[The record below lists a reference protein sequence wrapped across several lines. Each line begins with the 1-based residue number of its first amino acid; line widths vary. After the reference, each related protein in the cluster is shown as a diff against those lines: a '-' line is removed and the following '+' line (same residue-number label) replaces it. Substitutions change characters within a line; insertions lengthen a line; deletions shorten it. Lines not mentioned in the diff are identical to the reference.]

1 MATIEVAGLTKHYG
15 EVRANDDLSFSVE
28 AGEVFGYLGPNGA
41 GKTTT
46 IRTLMGF
53 QSPTSGTATV
63 LGHDVREEAGLI
75 EAKRSIG
82 FLPGDPAFDETATGA
97 RILDLHE
104 SIKGGSRR
112 EELVEHFEPPLDRA
126 VREYSRGNVQKLG
139 LVQAFMHDPDL
150 AILDEPT
157 SGLDPLL
164 QREFNEFVR
173 AERETGTTV
182 FMSSHVLSEVRR
194 VCDRVG
200 IIRDG
205 RLVAVERVADLL
217 DRGGKVVR
225 LRAAGTVDPGAVD
238 LEGVHDLAARHV
250 DAGSDGPAARQ
261 VGAGS
266 DDPAGTSAGAT
277 ELSFTYTG
285 GFDELVAFLG
295 GLDLLELDVKE
306 APIEDVFRG
315 FYTGAID
322 AGGEAGG
329 IDGGGEAGAG
339 EGGEGRD
346 A

>member
-1 MATIEVAGLTKHYG
+1 MATIEVSGLRKNYG
-15 EVRANDDLSFSVE
+15 EVRANDDLSFRVE

-46 IRTLMGF
+46 IRTLIGL
-53 QSPTSGTATV
+53 QSPTSGSATV
-63 LGHDVREEAGLI
+63 LGHDVREEAALI

-82 FLPGDPAFDETATGA
+82 FLPGDPSFDETATGE

-104 SIKGGSRR
+104 SIKGGPRR
-112 EELVEHFEPPLDRA
+112 EELIDHFEPPLDRKI
-126 VREYSRGNVQKLG
+126 REYSRGNVQKLG

-157 SGLDPLL
+157 SGLDPLM

-173 AERETGTTV
+173 AERATGTTV

-200 IIRDG
+200 IVRDG
-205 RLVAVERVADLL
+205 RLVAVERVEDLL
-217 DRGGKVVR
+217 DRGGKIVR
-225 LRAAGTVDPGAVD
+225 LRAAGAVD
-238 LEGVHDLAARHV
+238 AGAIGLDGVHDLGIRHV
-250 DAGSDGPAARQ
+250 DAGSDDTGT
-261 VGAGS
+261 
-266 DDPAGTSAGAT
+266 AGTGAT

-285 GFDELVAFLG
+285 GFDDLVAFLG
-295 GLDLLELDVKE
+295 GLDLIELDVEE

-315 FYTGAID
+315 FYTGETGGSD
-322 AGGEAGG
+322 ANAGP
-329 IDGGGEAGAG
+329 GGGL
-339 EGGEGRD
+339 D

>member
-1 MATIEVAGLTKHYG
+1 MATIEARGLTKDYG

-53 QSPTSGTATV
+53 QSPTAGSATV
-63 LGHDVREEAGLI
+63 LGHDVSEEAELI

-82 FLPGDPAFDETATGA
+82 FLPGDPAFDETATGN

-112 EELVEHFEPPLDRA
+112 AELVDRFEPPLDRP
-126 VREYSRGNVQKLG
+126 VREYSRGNVRKLG

-157 SGLDPLL
+157 SGLDPLM
-164 QREFNEFVR
+164 QRAFNEFVR
-173 AERETGTTV
+173 AEREAGTTV

-225 LRAAGTVDPGAVD
+225 LRAAGAVDADAVDLAGVRDLEVRHVDPGGD
-238 LEGVHDLAARHV
+238 GRG
-250 DAGSDGPAARQ
+250 DA
-261 VGAGS
+261 
-266 DDPAGTSAGAT
+266 AT

-285 GFDELVAFLG
+285 GFDDLVAFLD
-295 GLDLLELDVKE
+295 GLDLLELDVEE
-306 APIEDVFRG
+306 APLEDVFRG
-315 FYTGAID
+315 FYTGED
-322 AGGEAGG
+322 EDPG
-329 IDGGGEAGAG
+329 GAG
-339 EGGEGRD
+339 STAEREGGRD

>member
-1 MATIEVAGLTKHYG
+1 MATIEVSGLTKDYG
-15 EVRANDDLSFSVE
+15 GVRANDDLSFRVE

-53 QSPTSGTATV
+53 QSPTSGSATV
-63 LGHDVREEAGLI
+63 LGHDVRVESDLI

-97 RILDLHE
+97 RILDLQE

-112 EELVEHFEPPLDRA
+112 EELIDHFEPPLDRE

-150 AILDEPT
+150 VILDEPT
-157 SGLDPLL
+157 SGLDPLM
-164 QREFNEFVR
+164 QAEFNEFVR
-173 AERETGTTV
+173 AERAAGTTV

-217 DRGGKVVR
+217 NRGGKVVR
-225 LRAAGTVDPGAVD
+225 LRAAGTVDAGAVD
-238 LEGVHDLAARHV
+238 LDGVHDLDVRHV
-250 DAGSDGPAARQ
+250 ELGHDESADEGP
-261 VGAGS
+261 
-266 DDPAGTSAGAT
+266 GAT

-285 GFDELVAFLG
+285 GFDDLVAFLE
-295 GLDLLELDVKE
+295 GLELLELDVAD

-315 FYTGAID
+315 FYTGEVDGTSEPGSDGRSSD
-322 AGGEAGG
+322 A
-329 IDGGGEAGAG
+329 
-339 EGGEGRD
+339 
-346 A
+346 

>member
-1 MATIEVAGLTKHYG
+1 MATIDVTGLTKDYG
-15 EVRANDDLSFSVE
+15 GVRANDDLSFSVE
-28 AGEVFGYLGPNGA
+28 SGEVFGYLGPNGA

-53 QSPTSGTATV
+53 QSATSGSATV
-63 LGHDVREEAGLI
+63 LGHDIGGESALI

-112 EELVEHFEPPLDRA
+112 EELIDHFEPPLDRE
-126 VREYSRGNVQKLG
+126 VREYSQGNVQKLG

-150 AILDEPT
+150 AVLDEPT
-157 SGLDPLL
+157 SGLDPLM
-164 QREFNEFVR
+164 QAEFNEFVR
-173 AERETGTTV
+173 AEREQGTTV

-200 IIRDG
+200 VIRDG

-217 DRGGKVVR
+217 DRGGKIVR
-225 LRAAGTVDPGAVD
+225 LRAAGTIDAGTID
-238 LEGVHDLAARHV
+238 LEGVHDLEVRHV
-250 DAGSDGPAARQ
+250 EAGH
-261 VGAGS
+261 
-266 DDPAGTSAGAT
+266 DDPAEEAGAT

-285 GFDELVAFLG
+285 GFNDLVAFFD
-295 GLDLLELDVKE
+295 GLDLLELDVE
-306 APIEDVFRG
+306 DAPIEDVFRG
-315 FYTGAID
+315 FYTGEID
-322 AGGEAGG
+322 DDGENGQNGGSP
-329 IDGGGEAGAG
+329 
-339 EGGEGRD
+339 D

>member
-1 MATIEVAGLTKHYG
+1 MATIEVTGLTKDYG
-15 EVRANDDLSFSVE
+15 GVRANDDLSFRVE
-28 AGEVFGYLGPNGA
+28 PGEVFGYLGPNGA

-53 QSPTSGTATV
+53 QSPTSGSVTV
-63 LGHDVREEAGLI
+63 LGHDVREESDLI
-75 EAKRSIG
+75 DAKRSIG

-112 EELVEHFEPPLDRA
+112 DELVDHFEPPLDRE

-150 AILDEPT
+150 AVLDEPT
-157 SGLDPLL
+157 SGLDPLM
-164 QREFNEFVR
+164 QAEFNAFVR
-173 AERETGTTV
+173 AEREQGTTV

-225 LRAAGTVDPGAVD
+225 LRVAGAVSAGAIN
-238 LEGVHDLAARHV
+238 LEGVHDLEFRHV
-250 DAGSDGPAARQ
+250 EPGHDEPANEGP
-261 VGAGS
+261 
-266 DDPAGTSAGAT
+266 GAT

-285 GFDELVAFLG
+285 GFDDLVAFLG
-295 GLDLLELDVKE
+295 GLDLLELDVAD

-315 FYTGAID
+315 FYTGEIDD
-322 AGGEAGG
+322 AGETGPN
-329 IDGGGEAGAG
+329 
-339 EGGEGRD
+339 EGGSD